1 MRAPNKALV
10 PKDFTVGL
18 GSGYYNEPFSATE
31 KEKTTTDETDLSYYS
46 PQYFVGEYEYAVISG
61 GEIKFQM
68 ANNRITNFSW
78 TINTPSGLTNKFRY
92 VRFILNPN
100 IKITNNGTSTNCSF
114 YFSFII
120 NIDGRTF
127 TKEFSFVNN
136 GSMSVGKT
144 AYVYDSISKELT
156 QDLDTSSWI
165 QQ

>member
-18 GSGYYNEPFSATE
+18 GIGYYNEPFSTQQ
-31 KEKTTTDETDLSYYS
+31 KTMTTTDETDLSYYS
-46 PQYFVGEYEYAVISG
+46 PHYFVGEYEYEVISG
-61 GEIKFQM
+61 KQMNFQIQ
-68 ANNRITNFSW
+68 NNIRTDFSW
-78 TINTPSGLTNKFRY
+78 TINTPSGLTNRFRY

-100 IKITNNGTSTNCSF
+100 IKITNSGTATNCAF

-127 TKEFSFVNN
+127 TKEFSFKNN